1 MSNENAT
8 AVLLE
13 AGSQLDLDIWEK
25 LLILAADH
33 DLIVYPRIALKFF
46 GDHPDARKIIDQYDS
61 KTSTKSI
68 EHCENTNKKELEKA
82 MNIIKYLNEK
92 EHDTQLEDEIIQS
105 INEEVLIKD
114 DDDDLHSSAR
124 TPMPRETEK
133 EYLIKMKEE
142 FDTQYRKQM
151 VEKDEAIDKLKEMVI
166 HQDKALKEMKKNLQE
181 LTSQTKSQKAT
192 PNEVKQ
198 KPKPKP
204 VKPLKEE
211 RKKSK
216 REDRKTDTKSSKRS
230 RKNTEEVTK

>member
-1 MSNENAT
+1 MEDDEHRTALLVAIESGNVLSNENAT

-13 AGSQLDLDIWEK
+13 AGAQLDLDIWEK

-46 GDHPDARKIIDQYDS
+46 GDHPDVRKILDQYDS
-61 KTSTKSI
+61 KSTSKSI
-68 EHCENTNKKELEKA
+68 DMGESKNKIELEKA
-82 MNIIKYLNEK
+82 MDVIKYLNEK
-92 EHDTQLEDEIIQS
+92 ETDTQLEDEIIQS

-114 DDDDLHSSAR
+114 DDEDLHSSAR

-142 FDTQYRKQM
+142 FDNQYRKQM
-151 VEKDEAIDKLKEMVI
+151 IEKDDAIDKLKEMVL
-166 HQDKALKEMKKNLQE
+166 HQDKAIKEMKKNLQE

-192 PNEVKQ
+192 PDEA

-204 VKPLKEE
+204 VPVKVYKED
-211 RKKSK
+211 SK
-216 REDRKTDTKSSKRS
+216 
-230 RKNTEEVTK
+230 